1 MALSK
6 ENIARITDLLRDNPT
21 GLSITDIVKKTGI
34 NRNTAGRYLERLLI
48 SGQVEMRH
56 FGMAKIYTA
65 SQRVPVSAMLSISS
79 DLVMQLDSGMRIV
92 FVNEPFLILLRVTT
106 ADLLG
111 KNIEYSAAFPVFEN
125 AIADFLTRLKSGIS
139 GKNWHG
145 TLELE
150 KGERFYSCHITPLVF
165 NDGRKGVSIRLED
178 LTDLR
183 HREIALEKSESQLRK
198 ISEGL
203 GGQTPE
209 EIIHELQVHQ
219 IELETQ
225 AEELLRIQHE
235 LENSRNKYIDLYES
249 APVGYLTLTKKGFIT
264 EANFTSASLLG
275 VERTTLINRGFARF
289 VTLESLKVWEQFFA
303 AVRRQEKKQSCT
315 LLLERGDSSLFSA
328 RLEGGQLSAD
338 TAILIAFSDI
348 TEIRK
353 AEEALRESEERFR
366 KLVEISPDAVILHR
380 NGIIIYVNPAAQK
393 LVGALV
399 PEEMVGKPVLD
410 FIDTGFRDVVTA
422 NIQKDLGGKLS
433 PQIEL
438 PMLRLD
444 GSSVFVEGRGV
455 KTFIEGKPAVMVTLR
470 DITGRKLAEEKLFN
484 SRQML
489 QLVLDT
495 IPVRVFWKDRDLV
508 FLGAN
513 KALALDAGYAD
524 PGDLVGKT
532 DYDTA
537 FAATADKYQADDR
550 EVMETGTPKLNFEE
564 CQVRRDGSTAW
575 LRTSKVPLRNKSGD
589 VIGILGT
596 YEDITEHK
604 MLENELNATAER
616 YKQLAECS
624 LDALV
629 ITDLRGEV
637 ITTNKAAL
645 ALVELE
651 DNTEVQGT
659 SVFRFLAPE
668 SRERAQRDFAAMS
681 PSRKAVMQTY
691 TGITARGNRITVE
704 AMGNPITYKGSPAN
718 IISIREISKRTFSED
733 NPGTNE

>member
-1 MALSK
+1 MALSR
-6 ENIARITDLLRDNPT
+6 ENIIKITDLLKQNPQ
-21 GLSITDIVKKTGI
+21 GLSITEIVKETGI
-34 NRNTAGRYLERLLI
+34 NRNTAGRYLDRLLI

-65 SQRVPVSAMLSISS
+65 AQRVPVSAMLSISS

-92 FVNEPFLILLRVTT
+92 FVNEPFLLLLRVT
-106 ADLLG
+106 AVDLLG
-111 KNIEYSAAFPVFEN
+111 KNIEYSAAFPVFET
-125 AIADFLTRLKSGIS
+125 AIADFIPRLKSGIS
-139 GKNWHG
+139 GKDWRG

-165 NDGRKGVSIRLED
+165 NDGRKGVSVRLED
-178 LTDLR
+178 LTELR
-183 HREIALEKSESQLRK
+183 HREIALEESKSQLRK
-198 ISEGL
+198 ISEEL
-203 GGQTPE
+203 KGQTPE

-249 APVGYLTLTKKGFIT
+249 APVGYLTLNKKGFIT

-275 VERTTLINRGFARF
+275 VERSTIINRGFARF

-303 AVRRQEKKQSCT
+303 GVRRQEKKLSCT
-315 LLLERGDSSLFSA
+315 LLLERGDRSLFSA
-328 RLEGGQLSAD
+328 RLEGGQLSAN
-338 TAILIAFSDI
+338 TGILIAFSDI

-366 KLVEISPDAVILHR
+366 KLVEISPDAVILHQD
-380 NGIIIYVNPAAQK
+380 GKIIYVNPAAQK
-393 LVGALV
+393 LVGASNAGEV
-399 PEEMVGKPVLD
+399 TGKMVLD
-410 FIDTGFRDVVTA
+410 FVDPGFHGIIRE
-422 NIQKDLGGKLS
+422 NIRKDLDGKLS
-433 PQIEL
+433 PQTEL
-438 PMLRLD
+438 LMIRLD
-444 GSSVFVEGRGV
+444 GTRVIVEGRGA
-455 KTFIEGKPAVMVTLR
+455 KTSIEGKPAVMVTLR
-470 DITGRKLAEEKLFN
+470 DITDRKQAEEKLFN

-508 FLGAN
+508 YLGAN
-513 KALALDAGYAD
+513 QALALDAGYTD
-524 PGDLVGKT
+524 PGELVGKT

-537 FAATADKYQADDR
+537 SAAIAEKYRADDR
-550 EVMETGTPKLNFEE
+550 QVMETGIPKLNFEE
-564 CQVRRDGSTAW
+564 RQVRRDGSQAW

-596 YEDITEHK
+596 YEDITERK
-604 MLENELNATAER
+604 LLEDELNATAER

-629 ITDLRGEV
+629 ITDLRGDV

-645 ALVELE
+645 TLVELE
-651 DNTEVQGT
+651 DNAEVQGT
-659 SVFRFLAPE
+659 SVFRFVAPE
-668 SRERAQRDFAAMS
+668 SREQAQRDFAAMG

-691 TGITARGNRITVE
+691 TGITARGNRITAEVI
-704 AMGNPITYKGSPAN
+704 GNPITYKGNPAN
-718 IISIREISKRTFSED
+718 IISIREISKRTM
-733 NPGTNE
+733 PGKTLKR